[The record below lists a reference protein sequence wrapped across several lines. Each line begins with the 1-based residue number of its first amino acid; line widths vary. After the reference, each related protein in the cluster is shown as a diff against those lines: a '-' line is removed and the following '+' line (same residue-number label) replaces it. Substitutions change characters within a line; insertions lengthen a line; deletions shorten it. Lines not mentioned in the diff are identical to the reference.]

1 MSVTPTGE
9 VRDRSLTANA
19 RRAQIIAATIE
30 TIAELGYGQASF
42 GRIAERA
49 GLSST
54 RLISYHF
61 AGKQELIE
69 QVTSAIVAEIGTFVG
84 ARLADQTS
92 AAGALRAYIESNIE
106 FVAQHRTEMKALL
119 GIFLSGGFSFS
130 PTSEDGGFA
139 ESGPAVAV
147 SHVEELL
154 RAGQRSGEFRDFDTT
169 VVATSIQRTIEA
181 IPLLC
186 ESRPDLDFTACA
198 RELVTMFELATRNPS

>member
-1 MSVTPTGE
+1 MRVTPTGE
-9 VRDRSLTANA
+9 TRDRSLTATA

-69 QVTSAIVAEIGTFVG
+69 QVVDEIVGEIGASVG
-84 ARLADQTS
+84 ARIADQTS
-92 AAGALRAYIESNIE
+92 AMGALRAYIESNVE
-106 FVAQHRTEMKALL
+106 YMALHRTEMKALL
-119 GIFLSGGFSFS
+119 GIFLSGALPTS
-130 PTSEDGGFA
+130 PTSE

-147 SHVEELL
+147 SHLEELL
-154 RAGQRSGEFRDFDTT
+154 RAGQRSGEFRAFDTA
-169 VVATSIQRTIEA
+169 VVATSIQRTIEG

-186 ESRPDLDFTACA
+186 ETRPDLDFTACA
-198 RELVTMFELATRNPS
+198 RELVTMFELATRNPE

>member
-1 MSVTPTGE
+1 MPVTPADE
-9 VRDRSLTANA
+9 VRERSLTATA

-69 QVTSAIVAEIGTFVG
+69 QVTDTIVAEIGAFVA
-84 ARLADQTS
+84 ARMADQTS
-92 AAGALRAYIESNIE
+92 VAGALRAYIESNVE
-106 FVAQHRTEMKALL
+106 YVALHRTEMKALL
-119 GIFLSGGFSFS
+119 GVFLSGALPVS
-130 PTSEDGGFA
+130 PTSE
-139 ESGPAVAV
+139 ESDAAVAV
-147 SHVEELL
+147 SHLEELL
-154 RAGQRSGEFRDFDTT
+154 LAGQRSGEFRDFDTA
-169 VVATSIQRTIEA
+169 VVATSIQRTIEGV
-181 IPLLC
+181 PMLC

-198 RELVTMFELATRNPS
+198 RELVIMFELATRNPA

>member
-1 MSVTPTGE
+1 MPVTPAGE

-69 QVTSAIVAEIGTFVG
+69 QVTYAIVSEIGAFVG
-84 ARLADQTS
+84 GRLADQTS
-92 AAGALRAYIESNIE
+92 AAGALRAYIESNVE
-106 FVAQHRTEMKALL
+106 YVAQHRAEMKALL
-119 GIFLSGGFSFS
+119 GIFLSGGLPFS
-130 PTSEDGGFA
+130 PTSED
-139 ESGPAVAV
+139 SGPAVAV
-147 SHVEELL
+147 SHLEELL

-181 IPLLC
+181 VPLLS

-198 RELVTMFELATRNPS
+198 RELVTMFELATRNPT

>member
-1 MSVTPTGE
+1 MPVKPVGE
-9 VRDRSLTANA
+9 SHGRSLTATA

-30 TIAELGYGQASF
+30 TIAEFGYGQASF

-69 QVTSAIVAEIGTFVG
+69 QVVDEIVCGIAAFVG
-84 ARLADQTS
+84 ARMAGQTS
-92 AAGALRAYIESNIE
+92 ATGALREYVESNVE
-106 FVAQHRTEMKALL
+106 YMARHRTEMKALL
-119 GIFLSGGFSFS
+119 GIFLSGAFPIS
-130 PTSEDGGFA
+130 PTST

-147 SHVEELL
+147 SHLEELL
-154 RAGQRSGEFRDFDTT
+154 RAGQRSGEFRAFDAN

-181 IPLLC
+181 VPLLC
-186 ESRPDLDFTACA
+186 ETRPDLDFAACA
-198 RELVTMFELATRNPS
+198 RELVAMFELATRNSA